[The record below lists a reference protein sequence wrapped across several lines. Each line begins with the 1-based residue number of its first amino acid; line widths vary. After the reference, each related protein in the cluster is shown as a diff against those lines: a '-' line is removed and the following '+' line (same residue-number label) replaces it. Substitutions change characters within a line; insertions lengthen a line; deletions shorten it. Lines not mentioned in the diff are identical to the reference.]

1 MTLEVFTT
9 VRKGRYKRLDLNSLD
24 VDSPSRL
31 PKLLELV
38 NAVDSRF
45 IQLEKDRRIH
55 RWQAIVA
62 AELLNGNDVVVKS
75 QTGSGKSLCYLSLAI
90 HNPESCLLVI
100 CPLLSLMKDQVASA
114 EEHGIRAVALCAE
127 SIEKDPRLIQKVRS
141 GQYTMVFVSAEFTAP
156 GNESWKQLVS
166 QNRYGRSESRTF
178 SSRLEYLVIDEAHLI
193 REW

>member
-9 VRKGRYKRLDLNSLD
+9 VRKGRYKRLELNSPD

-31 PKLLELV
+31 PKLVELV

-114 EEHGIRAVALCAE
+114 EEHGITAVALCAE
-127 SIEKDPRLIQKVRS
+127 SMEKDPRLIQKVRS
-141 GQYTMVFVSAEFTAP
+141 GQYTIIFVSAEFTAP

-166 QNRYGRSESRTF
+166 QYRHGRSESPTF
-178 SSRLEYLVIDEAHLI
+178 ASRLEYLVIDEAHLI